1 MNRTKI
7 EYVDFTWNP
16 VTGCRRGCSYCYARR
31 MAQRLKG
38 RYGYPADDPFRPTM
52 HIEKLTE
59 PCVLR
64 KPSRLFVCSQAE
76 LFTEGQDEW
85 VKAVFRTVRLASWH
99 TYLFLTKNYEQLPR
113 WNPWPEN
120 AWVGASATSTGE
132 FIVAHKNLIRVNA
145 RIKFVSFEPLRE
157 RIAFSQYAL
166 AVELSGVVDWVI
178 LGAMTGPKAKQNAPH
193 LEWVHEIVEAAD
205 KAGIPVFE
213 KDNLALPA
221 LRQEFPDA

>member
-1 MNRTKI
+1 MNRTAI
-7 EYVDFTWNP
+7 EWCDWTWNP
-16 VTGCRRGCSYCYARR
+16 VTGCYRRCSYCYARR

-38 RYGYPADDPFRPTM
+38 RYGYPADDPFRPTF
-52 HIEKLTE
+52 HPEKLTE
-59 PCVLR
+59 PRKVK
-64 KPSRLFVCSQAE
+64 KPSHIFVCSQGE
-76 LFTEGQDEW
+76 LFTEGQDLW
-85 VKAVFRTVRLASWH
+85 VACVLGIVEDCPQHQF
-99 TYLFLTKNYEQLPR
+99 LFLTKNYEQLPR
-113 WNPWPEN
+113 WNLWPEN

-132 FIVAHKNLIRVNA
+132 FIIAHKNLIRVNA